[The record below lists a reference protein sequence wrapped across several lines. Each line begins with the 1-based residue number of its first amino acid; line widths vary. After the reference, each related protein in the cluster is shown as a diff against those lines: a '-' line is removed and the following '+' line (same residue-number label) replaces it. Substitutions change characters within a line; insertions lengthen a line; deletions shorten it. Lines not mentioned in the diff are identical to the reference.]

1 MAQQNYLKFQ
11 NTKSRFNKSI
21 NVVDLIKK
29 SKLER
34 LEEKKHT
41 IFFVLASMIL
51 HIVVANII
59 IF

>member
-1 MAQQNYLKFQ
+1 MAQQDYLKFN

-21 NVVDLIKK
+21 NVIDLIKK

-34 LEEKKHT
+34 FEEKKHT

-51 HIVVANII
+51 LIVVANII